1 MIANNFLSIF
11 IVLALIQTGCQPLLK
26 QCKSNLDPAVESKID
41 ILLEKMTLE
50 EKVGQMTQ
58 RSKHGEDGPE
68 NIEDEVRKGNI
79 GSFLNITELVQRNEL
94 QRIAVEESRLGIPL
108 IFGFDVIHGYRTIFP
123 VPLAEAASWD
133 IDLMEKTAAIAA
145 KEARA
150 VGIDWT
156 FAPMVDIAR
165 DPRWGRIVE
174 GSGED
179 AYLGSLIA
187 RAKVR
192 GYQGGDLAN
201 PQTIAA
207 CLKHFAVY
215 GALQAGREYHTT
227 EVPERVIRN
236 VYLPPFKAGI
246 EAGAATLMSG
256 FNDING
262 IPASGNKYLLTDIL
276 RSEWGFDG
284 FVISDWRSVKQLIY
298 HGFAKDESHAAILGS
313 TAGVDMEMV
322 SRTYIENLPDLVRE
336 GKIPEDVLDTAV
348 RRILGVKFRLGLFD
362 NPYVDPKLADTVI
375 LAGEHRQVARQMVR
389 ESIVLIKNENNV
401 LPLNKNVKSI
411 ALIGPL
417 ADNRIDLIGTWATD
431 ARKEDVVTVLEGLK
445 NAVGGTCRINYALGC
460 ETTGDSTEGFA
471 EAVEAANNSDIVI
484 MAVGESEIHNGEA
497 CSRTNLDLPG
507 PQKELL
513 KEINKTGKPIVMVL
527 FAGRPL
533 TINWSLENIPAIL
546 LAWHPGV
553 EGGNGIA
560 DVLFGDY
567 NPAGKITVTFPRNVG
582 QIPIYYNMK
591 NTGRPEAEDDRFTSK
606 YIDSLSTPLLPFGYG
621 ISYTTFEYSNLR
633 IENSKV
639 LIPGTL
645 KISANITNTG
655 PVAGHEVVQLYTQD
669 IVGSVTRP
677 VKELKGFKKIYLKPG
692 KTKTVSFDLSTC
704 DLKFYDINMEYNA
717 EPGKFNVW
725 IGANSAEGLEGS
737 FELL

>member
-1 MIANNFLSIF
+1 MKTKNFLS
-11 IVLALIQTGCQPLLK
+11 VCVLLALIQFGCQPQSS
-26 QCKSNLDPAVESKID
+26 QCRSNLDLAVESRID
-41 ILLEKMTLE
+41 ALLTKMTIE
-50 EKVGQMTQ
+50 EKVGQMSQ

-68 NIEDEVRKGNI
+68 DIKGEVGKGNI
-79 GSFLNITELVQRNEL
+79 GSFLNITELQQRNEI

-156 FAPMVDIAR
+156 FAPMIDIAR

-174 GSGED
+174 GAGED
-179 AYLGSLIA
+179 TYLGSLIA

-192 GYQGGDLAN
+192 GYQGGDLSD

-207 CLKHFAVY
+207 CLKHFAAY

-236 VYLPPFKAGI
+236 VYLPPFKAGV

-276 RSEWGFDG
+276 RGEWGFDG

-322 SRTYIENLPDLVRE
+322 SKTYLENLPAFVRE
-336 GKIPEDVLDTAV
+336 GKISEDVLDTAV
-348 RRILGVKFRLGLFD
+348 RKILRIKFSLGLFD

-375 LAGEHRQVARQMVR
+375 LNPTHRSVARQMVR
-389 ESIVLIKNENNV
+389 ESIVLLRNENNV
-401 LPLNKNVKSI
+401 LPLDKNIKSI

-417 ADNRIDLIGTWATD
+417 ADNRTDLIGTWATE
-431 ARKEDVVTVLEGLK
+431 ARKEDVVTVLQGLK
-445 NAVGGTCRINYALGC
+445 NAVGGTCKINYALGC
-460 ETTGDSTEGFA
+460 ETTGDSIEGFA
-471 EAVEAANNSDIVI
+471 EAIEAANSSDVIV
-484 MAVGESEIHNGEA
+484 MAVGESEIHTGEA
-497 CSRTNLDLPG
+497 RSRTNLDLPG

-513 KEINKTGKPIVMVL
+513 KEVNKTGKPIVMVL

-533 TINWSLENIPAIL
+533 TINWSLENIPAIV

-591 NTGRPEAEDDRFTSK
+591 NTGRPEEEDDRFTSK
-606 YIDSLSTPLLPFGYG
+606 YIDAPSTPLLPFGYG
-621 ISYTTFEYSNLR
+621 LSYTTFEYSNLR

-639 LIPGTL
+639 SIPGTA
-645 KISANITNTG
+645 KISADITNTG
-655 PVAGHEVVQLYTQD
+655 SVAGHEVVQLYTQD

-677 VKELKGFKKIYLKPG
+677 VKELKGFKRIYLMPG
-692 KTKTVSFDLSTC
+692 ETKTVTFDLSTC
-704 DLKFYDINMEYNA
+704 DLKFYDINMEYNV
-717 EPGKFNVW
+717 EPGNFNVW
-725 IGANSAEGLEGS
+725 IGPNSAEGLEGS

>member
-1 MIANNFLSIF
+1 MKTKIFLS
-11 IVLALIQTGCQPLLK
+11 VCVLLALIQFGCQPQLNK
-26 QCKSNLDPAVESKID
+26 CKSNLDPAVESRID
-41 ILLEKMTLE
+41 ALLAKMTLE
-50 EKVGQMTQ
+50 EKAGQMSQ
-58 RSKHGEDGPE
+58 RGKHGEDGPE
-68 NIEDEVRKGNI
+68 DIKDEVRKGNI
-79 GSFLNITELVQRNEL
+79 GSFLNIAELVRRNEL

-156 FAPMVDIAR
+156 FAPMIDIAR

-174 GSGED
+174 GAGED
-179 AYLGSLIA
+179 TYLGSLIA

-192 GYQGGDLAN
+192 GYQGEELSD

-207 CLKHFAVY
+207 CLKHFAAY

-227 EVPERVIRN
+227 EVPARVIRN
-236 VYLPPFKAGI
+236 VYLPPFKAGV
-246 EAGAATLMSG
+246 EAGAATVMSG

-276 RSEWGFDG
+276 RGEWEFDG
-284 FVISDWRSVKQLIY
+284 FVISDWNSVKQLID
-298 HGFAKDESHAAILGS
+298 HGFAKDEAHAGILSS

-336 GKIPEDVLDTAV
+336 GKISEDVLDTAV

-362 NPYVDPKLADTVI
+362 NPYADPKLADTVI
-375 LAGEHRQVARQMVR
+375 LADEHRQVARQMVR
-389 ESIVLIKNENNV
+389 ESIVLLKNENNV
-401 LPLNKNVKSI
+401 LPLDKNVKSI

-417 ADNRIDLIGTWATD
+417 ADNRTDLIGTWATE
-431 ARKEDVVTVLEGLK
+431 ARKEDVVTVLQGLK
-445 NAVGGTCRINYALGC
+445 KAVGDTCKINYALGC
-460 ETTGDSTEGFA
+460 ETTGNSTEGFA
-471 EAVEAANNSDIVI
+471 EAVEAANNSDIIV
-484 MAVGESEIHNGEA
+484 MAVGEGVRHNGEA
-497 CSRTNLDLPG
+497 HSRTNLDLPG
-507 PQKELL
+507 AQKELL
-513 KEINKTGKPIVMVL
+513 KELSKTDKPIVMVL

-533 TINWSLENIPAIL
+533 TINWSLENIGAIL

-553 EGGNGIA
+553 EGGNGIT

-591 NTGRPEAEDDRFTSK
+591 NTGRPEVEDDRFTSK
-606 YIDSLSTPLLPFGYG
+606 YIDSPSTPLLPFGYG
-621 ISYTTFEYSNLR
+621 LSYTTFEYSNLR

-639 LIPGTL
+639 SIPGVV
-645 KISANITNTG
+645 KVSADITNTG
-655 PVAGHEVVQLYTQD
+655 PVAGREVVQLYTRD
-669 IVGSVTRP
+669 ITGSVTRP
-677 VKELKGFKKIYLKPG
+677 VKELKGFKRIYLKSG
-692 KTKTVSFDLSTC
+692 ETKTVSFNLHTSE
-704 DLKFYDINMEYNA
+704 LKFYDINMEYNVEA
-717 EPGKFNVW
+717 GSFDVW
-725 IGANSAEGLEGS
+725 IGPNSAEGLEGT

>member
-1 MIANNFLSIF
+1 MIAKNFLSIF
-11 IVLALIQTGCQPLLK
+11 IVLALIQTGCQPQLK

-79 GSFLNITELVQRNEL
+79 GSFLNITQLQQRNEL

-123 VPLAEAASWD
+123 VPLAEAASWN

-156 FAPMVDIAR
+156 FAPMIDIAR

-174 GSGED
+174 GAGED
-179 AYLGSLIA
+179 TYLGSLIT

-192 GYQGGDLAN
+192 GYQGDDLSD

-207 CLKHFAVY
+207 CLKHFAAY
-215 GALQAGREYHTT
+215 GASQAGREYHTT

-236 VYLPPFKAGI
+236 VYLPPFKAGV
-246 EAGAATLMSG
+246 EAGAVTLMSG

-276 RSEWGFDG
+276 RGEWGFDG

-322 SRTYIENLPDLVRE
+322 SRTYFENLPGFVRE

-348 RRILGVKFRLGLFD
+348 RRILGIKFRLGLFD
-362 NPYVDPKLADTVI
+362 NPYVDPKLADSVI
-375 LAGEHRQVARQMVR
+375 LAPEHRLVARQAVR
-389 ESIVLIKNENNV
+389 ESIVLLKNENNV
-401 LPLNKNVKSI
+401 LPLDKNVKSI

-417 ADNRIDLIGTWATD
+417 ADNRIDLIGTWATE
-431 ARKEDVVTVLEGLK
+431 AKAEDVVTVLQGLK
-445 NAVGGTCRINYALGC
+445 NAVSDSCKVNYALGC

-471 EAVEAANNSDIVI
+471 EAIEAANNSDVIV
-484 MAVGESEIHNGEA
+484 MAVGESEIHTGEA
-497 CSRTNLDLPG
+497 RSRTNLDLPG

-533 TINWSLENIPAIL
+533 TINWSLENIPAVL

-567 NPAGKITVTFPRNVG
+567 NPAGKTTVTFPRSVG

-591 NTGRPEAEDDRFTSK
+591 NTGRPEEEDDRFTSK
-606 YIDSLSTPLLPFGYG
+606 YIDAPSTPLLPFGYG
-621 ISYTTFEYSNLR
+621 LSYTTFQYSNLR
-633 IENSKV
+633 IGSSKV
-639 LIPGTL
+639 SIPGTV
-645 KISANITNTG
+645 KISADITNTG
-655 PVAGHEVVQLYTQD
+655 SVAGHEVVQLYTQD
-669 IVGSVTRP
+669 IAGSVTRP
-677 VKELKGFKKIYLKPG
+677 VKELKGFKRIYLMPG
-692 KTKTVSFDLSTC
+692 ETKTVTFGLSTC
-704 DLKFYDINMEYNA
+704 DLKFYDINMKYNV
-717 EPGKFNVW
+717 EPGNFNVW
-725 IGANSAEGLEGS
+725 VGPNSAEGLEGS